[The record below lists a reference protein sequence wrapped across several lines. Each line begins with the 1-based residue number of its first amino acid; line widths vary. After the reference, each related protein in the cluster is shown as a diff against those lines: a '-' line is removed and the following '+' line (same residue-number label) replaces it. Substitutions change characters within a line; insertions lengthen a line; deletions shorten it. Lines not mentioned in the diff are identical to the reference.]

1 MNNVCHFDLSHWM
14 RNVLKCYMDFSFH
27 FVTFEMTC
35 DVHITYLNWKNNLFY
50 NLWLIMLE
58 KIKTILFQ
66 KYAKTDSR
74 WIFLSSFG
82 ENNQILDSTWVVYA
96 DKSLEDI
103 LDTIYHWVIEKRQWI
118 KFVVLDVVTEYRE
131 IMDLSEM
138 QDLSVK
144 DYGIIVVEDN
154 KSWAILPNT
163 KWVTDLSQCIQLIE
177 SKNWLSWD
185 AKIVVFQTDRIVVS

>member
-1 MNNVCHFDLSHWM
+1 
-14 RNVLKCYMDFSFH
+14 
-27 FVTFEMTC
+27 
-35 DVHITYLNWKNNLFY
+35 
-50 NLWLIMLE
+50 MLE
-58 KIKTILFQ
+58 KIKQVLFQ
-66 KYAKTDSR
+66 KYPKTDLR
-74 WIFLSSFG
+74 WVFLSSFG

-103 LDTIYHWVIEKRQWI
+103 LETIYHGVIEKRQWV

-138 QDLSVK
+138 QNLSVK
-144 DYGIIVVEDN
+144 DYGVIVVEDN

>member
-1 MNNVCHFDLSHWM
+1 
-14 RNVLKCYMDFSFH
+14 
-27 FVTFEMTC
+27 
-35 DVHITYLNWKNNLFY
+35 
-50 NLWLIMLE
+50 MLE
-58 KIKTILFQ
+58 KIKAVLFQ
-66 KYAKTDSR
+66 KYAKTDLR
-74 WIFLSSFG
+74 WIFLSSFD

-131 IMDLSEM
+131 IMDLVEM
-138 QDLSVK
+138 QNLSVK
-144 DYGIIVVEDN
+144 DYGVIVVEDS

-177 SKNWLSWD
+177 SKNWLSWN
-185 AKIVVFQTDRIVVS
+185 AKIVIFQTDRIVVN

>member
-1 MNNVCHFDLSHWM
+1 
-14 RNVLKCYMDFSFH
+14 
-27 FVTFEMTC
+27 
-35 DVHITYLNWKNNLFY
+35 
-50 NLWLIMLE
+50 MLE
-58 KIKTILFQ
+58 KIKAVLFQ
-66 KYAKTDSR
+66 KYAKTDLR
-74 WIFLSSFG
+74 WIFLSSFD

-131 IMDLSEM
+131 IMDLAEM
-138 QDLSVK
+138 QNLSVK
-144 DYGIIVVEDN
+144 DYGVIVVEDS

-177 SKNWLSWD
+177 SKNWLSWN
-185 AKIVVFQTDRIVVS
+185 AKIVIFQTDRIVVN

>member
-1 MNNVCHFDLSHWM
+1 
-14 RNVLKCYMDFSFH
+14 
-27 FVTFEMTC
+27 
-35 DVHITYLNWKNNLFY
+35 
-50 NLWLIMLE
+50 MLE

-138 QDLSVK
+138 QGLSVK

-177 SKNWLSWD
+177 SKNWLSWN
-185 AKIVVFQTDRIVVS
+185 AKIVVFKTDRIMVN